1 MEQTVVSNFWLLRGT
16 IYGGRGGGLYLWE
29 WGGGLYGVGGDYTL
43 RFYMETADRVGTV
56 HGGGGGGL
64 SIGRGIYVHRNLQY
78 SA

>member
-1 MEQTVVSNFWLLRGT
+1 MGEEVGDY
-16 IYGGRGGGLYLWE
+16 IYGSG
-29 WGGGLYGVGGDYTL
+29 GGGLYGVGGDYTL
-43 RFYMETADRVGTV
+43 RFYMETDDRVGTV